1 MAAYNPETR
10 ETVRKQTGSYYT
22 PRPVVD
28 YMVDEALVESL
39 AESTSPPDADGQFWR
54 ERLHYLLDY
63 EDAFDDAN
71 EPFDDAERKALVQAI
86 AGIRVLD
93 PAVGSGAFPMGVLH
107 KLTLALHRLDPG
119 NESWESIQKEFASQR
134 ATAAFD
140 TASQQERDAELK
152 EISDTFEKYRD
163 SDFGRKLYLIQ
174 NSIFGVDIQPV
185 ATQIAKLRFFISLA
199 IEQEPD
205 DDDDDNY
212 GIKPLPNL
220 ETRFVA
226 ANTLLGLAKGSQV
239 PLVYGQ
245 RNELAELQA
254 ELNSNRERHFHATTR
269 SAKLDCRKRD
279 GELRNRLSAELTK
292 VGMSK
297 SDATKISNW
306 DPYDQ
311 NASADWF
318 DAEYMFGVAGGFDVV
333 IGNPPYIES
342 RSPLISSEQ
351 KTAYGAQ
358 VIADWGDG
366 IPRGSDLLVYFY
378 ARSAKLLRT
387 SGLGCLI
394 TQNAWLSTDYGHRF
408 QQFSIGRF
416 SFLRIIDSSAK
427 FFSDV
432 KSQNINAVITTFTTQ
447 TMENISYG
455 VADNEMAV
463 TMKYVVRAKQDMKW
477 GHLFA
482 MPEFFRDLL
491 SRLSTKAHN
500 KSIVTFGQGLNL
512 PRKELDLPGAMI
524 PIIDKAVEFVAK
536 SADGRLRAVPVS
548 RKNKVP
554 SLIMPRG
561 VGDRYYCIFNL
572 CRAYSFSAVEMYL
585 PVDAWESDLH
595 YCLWAYMNSS
605 FVWLFRETTGR
616 KNLGGGMLKAE
627 ATDMKA
633 LPVEFDFDFGRE
645 ARRVFAGLGNRH
657 PLPVSQEIHTEEHLR
672 IDDMVAG
679 FFDIHDVQ
687 SDIRAALIER
697 VSFRTNRAS
706 RR

>member
-1 MAAYNPETR
+1 M
-10 ETVRKQTGSYYT
+10 
-22 PRPVVD
+22 
-28 YMVDEALVESL
+28 DEALVESL
-39 AESTSPPDADGQFWR
+39 AESTSPTDGDGKFWR

-86 AGIRVLD
+86 SEIRVLD

-134 ATAAFD
+134 ATEAFD
-140 TASQQERDAELK
+140 TRDQVDRDTELQ

-199 IEQEPD
+199 IEQQPD
-205 DDDDDNY
+205 DDPENNY
-212 GIKPLPNL
+212 DIKPLPNL

-226 ANTLLGLAKGSQV
+226 ANTLLGLSRPQQ
-239 PLVYGQ
+239 LTLGQ
-245 RNELAELQA
+245 TDAVNRIQGR
-254 ELNSNRERHFHATTR
+254 LNDNRERHFHATTR
-269 SAKLDCRKRD
+269 QQKLRLRGQDERLRD
-279 GELRNRLSAELTK
+279 ELAAALQEADFPAADANKLSK
-292 VGMSK
+292 
-297 SDATKISNW
+297 W

-311 NASADWF
+311 NASANWF

-455 VADNEMAV
+455 VADNEMVV

-477 GHLFA
+477 GYLFA